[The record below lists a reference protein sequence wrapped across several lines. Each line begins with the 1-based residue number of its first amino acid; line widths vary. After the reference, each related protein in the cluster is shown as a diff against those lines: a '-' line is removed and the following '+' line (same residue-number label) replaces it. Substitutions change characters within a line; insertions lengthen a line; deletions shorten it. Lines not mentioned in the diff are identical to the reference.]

1 MLEAQSQTEAV
12 RTVGELGDRLVALVD
27 VLQDVAVVDRVGEHV
42 SAVDR
47 TVLLR
52 DHRVSVELFRFCH
65 THVRNVN

>member
-1 MLEAQSQTEAV
+1 M
-12 RTVGELGDRLVALVD
+12 ALVD